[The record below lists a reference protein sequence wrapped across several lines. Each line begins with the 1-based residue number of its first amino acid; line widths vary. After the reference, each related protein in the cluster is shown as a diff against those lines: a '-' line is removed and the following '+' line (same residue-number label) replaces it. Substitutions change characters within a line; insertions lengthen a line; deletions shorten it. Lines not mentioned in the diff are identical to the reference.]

1 MNNIF
6 TICYSEEEANEIGHF
21 IMRKGYEGVQNDSYR
36 YCREA
41 IRWAF
46 RQAKRHHSNCI
57 YIGVRGCQMIVSKNK
72 RRLRRNRLKY
82 IEKKRIFYNLLSSY
96 SERMAKMTKEKC
108 IVCGKETVSVIKTDA
123 GYICYNCYAEQKNP
137 SKRKRKKN
145 NEEERMQCK
154 FFEEVEKIFPKLP
167 NKLLFAVPNGG
178 SRHIREAANLKR
190 QGVTSGVSDVILLI
204 PKKGYASLCIEF
216 KTKKGIQS
224 EEQKEFQRQA
234 ENCRNKYVIARSV
247 KQGID
252 ALKEYLL

>member
-1 MNNIF
+1 M
-6 TICYSEEEANEIGHF
+6 TEELVTLET
-21 IMRKGYEGVQNDSYR
+21 
-36 YCREA
+36 
-41 IRWAF
+41 
-46 RQAKRHHSNCI
+46 AK
-57 YIGVRGCQMIVSKNK
+57 
-72 RRLRRNRLKY
+72 
-82 IEKKRIFYNLLSSY
+82 LL
-96 SERMAKMTKEKC
+96 KEKGFNWKC
-108 IVCGKETVSVIKTDA
+108 EHIIGCNKVITKYDLPQSMSCCTEIDNESVIKTDA

-154 FFEEVEKIFPKLP
+154 FFEEVGKLFPRLP

>member
-1 MNNIF
+1 MMMKVSNGKAMEKDIKRFDYWFSHNYQELRNKLYGAFFNEDIFHDTYLYIRNIIKTNN
-6 TICYSEEEANEIGHF
+6 
-21 IMRKGYEGVQNDSYR
+21 
-36 YCREA
+36 
-41 IRWAF
+41 
-46 RQAKRHHSNCI
+46 
-57 YIGVRGCQMIVSKNK
+57 VS
-72 RRLRRNRLKY
+72 L
-82 IEKKRIFYNLLSSY
+82 IDFEPFF
-96 SERMAKMTKEKC
+96 
-108 IVCGKETVSVIKTDA
+108 IVC
-123 GYICYNCYAEQKNP
+123 Y
-137 SKRKRKKN
+137 KRKRKKN

>member
-96 SERMAKMTKEKC
+96 SERIAKMTKEKC
-108 IVCGKETVSVIKTDA
+108 VVCGKETVSVIK
-123 GYICYNCYAEQKNP
+123 
-137 SKRKRKKN
+137 
-145 NEEERMQCK
+145 
-154 FFEEVEKIFPKLP
+154 KL
-167 NKLLFAVPNGG
+167 F
-178 SRHIREAANLKR
+178 
-190 QGVTSGVSDVILLI
+190 
-204 PKKGYASLCIEF
+204 
-216 KTKKGIQS
+216 
-224 EEQKEFQRQA
+224 
-234 ENCRNKYVIARSV
+234 
-247 KQGID
+247 
-252 ALKEYLL
+252 

>member
-1 MNNIF
+1 MP
-6 TICYSEEEANEIGHF
+6 
-21 IMRKGYEGVQNDSYR
+21 
-36 YCREA
+36 A
-41 IRWAF
+41 IPAITVML
-46 RQAKRHHSNCI
+46 S
-57 YIGVRGCQMIVSKNK
+57 
-72 RRLRRNRLKY
+72 
-82 IEKKRIFYNLLSSY
+82 KRIH
-96 SERMAKMTKEKC
+96 
-108 IVCGKETVSVIKTDA
+108 
-123 GYICYNCYAEQKNP
+123 P

-154 FFEEVEKIFPKLP
+154 FFEEVEKLFPRLP